1 VHDIPLPDSLKIL
14 QWGDEPHISTVNAME
29 LHLLGACSGC
39 EAVRE

>member
-1 VHDIPLPDSLKIL
+1 VHDIPLPDSLKNL
-14 QWGDEPHISTVNAME
+14 PWGEDTHISTVKAME